1 MNIQPHSY
9 FIAPRYD
16 RGPPTDPLELD
27 LSADGAKLASHI
39 RRELLRQKLGVGL
52 RAAEEEEILKE
63 LEKIG

>member
-1 MNIQPHSY
+1 MNTQPQPY

-16 RGPPTDPLELD
+16 RGLPVEPLPLD